1 MSEQIP
7 LISIVIPVYNR
18 ALVFAHSLRTACA
31 QDYPNIEIIV
41 VDDGSEP
48 AVVLPSESFNKKIQ
62 LFRQQ
67 NQGAAA
73 ARNFGFGKTSGEYV
87 LFWDADILAK
97 PNMVSKMLQALDSM
111 PAASYAYCDFYLGK
125 KLMRARPFSGADLKR
140 INFISSNTL
149 IKRGDFTG
157 FDPALKK
164 FQDWDL
170 WLTLLE
176 KNKTGAYVPE
186 VLFTA
191 VPGGT
196 MSAWLPSFAY
206 KPPFSWLPGIRARVT
221 QYHEARQIIAAKH
234 RLQ

>member
-1 MSEQIP
+1 MSKQIP

-18 ALVFAHSLRTACA
+18 ALVFARSLETALA
-31 QDYPNIEIIV
+31 QDYTNIEIIV

-48 AVVLPSESFNKKIQ
+48 VIVLPSEFSNQKIQ
-62 LFRQQ
+62 LFRQH

-73 ARNFGFGKTSGEYV
+73 ARNFGFSKATGEYV
-87 LFWDADILAK
+87 LFWDADLMAK
-97 PNMVSKMLQALDSM
+97 PNMVSKMLQTLDSN
-111 PAASYAYCDFYLGK
+111 PTASYVYCDFYLGK
-125 KLMRARPFSGADLKR
+125 KLMRARPFSGADLKKV
-140 INFISSNTL
+140 NFISANTL
-149 IKRGDFTG
+149 VKREDFAG
-157 FDPALKK
+157 FDTTLKK

-206 KPPFSWLPGIRARVT
+206 KPPFSWIPGIRARVT
-221 QYHEARQIIAAKH
+221 QYREARQIIAAKH